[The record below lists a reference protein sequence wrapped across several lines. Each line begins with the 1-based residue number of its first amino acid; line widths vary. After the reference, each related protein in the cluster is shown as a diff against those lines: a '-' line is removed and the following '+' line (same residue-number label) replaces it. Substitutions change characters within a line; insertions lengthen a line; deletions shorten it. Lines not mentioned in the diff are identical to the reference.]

1 MRQKV
6 KKSAVLRSNIE
17 EHIIRTNMIKSA
29 NLEKLQ
35 NNEKSYANWLRE
47 MEERLEKKGLLLEGE
62 KEGENNNIQNLE
74 DLQRI
79 NELLGERDLE
89 NLEGF
94 NEQEKELINEMRKLK
109 EHGLLE
115 E

>member
-6 KKSAVLRSNIE
+6 KKSAVLQSNIE
-17 EHIIRTNMIKSA
+17 EHAIRTNMIKSG
-29 NLEKLQ
+29 NLEQLRNK
-35 NNEKSYANWLRE
+35 EKSYAKWLLE
-47 MEERLEKKGLLLEGE
+47 MEERLEKKALLLEGE
-62 KEGENNNIQNLE
+62 PEGENNNLQNLE